1 VGINLTRVGHIFL
14 SFLGSVYL
22 GKDIRTGAEVA
33 LKIGHAD
40 HLPSRIGHEYNVY
53 QKTAGSTGISPVL
66 WYGKE
71 GPFEV
76 IVLDHLGTSLGDLVN
91 AQQLDLMQTFF
102 FASQMVCSSD
112 VYGVLLSLFYSCRQ
126 LNRYI
131 FDTTSIVTSSPAT
144 SWFDPI
150 NQPSSSLT
158 LAWRSYSAIL
168 QLIYTHHTLRIIRW
182 SVLFRLCPSLAS
194 KDMLSH
200 VAMT

>member
-1 VGINLTRVGHIFL
+1 M
-14 SFLGSVYL
+14 
-22 GKDIRTGAEVA
+22 GAEVA
-33 LKIGHAD
+33 LKIGCAD
-40 HLPSRIGHEYNVY
+40 HLPSRISHEYNMY
-53 QKTAGSTGISPVL
+53 QKTAGSTGISLVL
-66 WYGKE
+66 WCGKE

-76 IVLDHLGTSLGDLVN
+76 IILDHLGTSLGNLVN
-91 AQQLDLMQTFF
+91 VQQLDLMQTFF

-112 VYGVLLSLFYSCRQ
+112 VYGVLVLLSLFYSCRQ

-144 SWFDPI
+144 SWFNPI
-150 NQPSSSLT
+150 NQLSSSLT

-168 QLIYTHHTLRIIRW
+168 QLIYTHHTLRIIQW
-182 SVLFRLCPSLAS
+182 LVLFRLCPSLAS